1 MEVKEDVRSSFGSR
15 GDGGNLTK
23 NEVTWPLLFD
33 TFLIIKKWGPHARMA
48 FFFDGAIEFQKR
60 HMAEWV

>member
-1 MEVKEDVRSSFGSR
+1 MAAISQ
-15 GDGGNLTK
+15 K

-48 FFFDGAIEFQKR
+48 FFSDGAIEFQKR